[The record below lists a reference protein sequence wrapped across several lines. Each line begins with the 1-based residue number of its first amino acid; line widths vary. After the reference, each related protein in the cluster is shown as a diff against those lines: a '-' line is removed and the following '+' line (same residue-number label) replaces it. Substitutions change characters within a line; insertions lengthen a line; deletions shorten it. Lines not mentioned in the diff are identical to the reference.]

1 VGTLTLIPVL
11 QFLAVLSAALFSGAA
26 LYINIAEH
34 PARMSLDT
42 RMAALQWAPSYKRAT
57 RLQAP
62 LAIVSLLCGVLVWLQ
77 GGRVGWLIAALLVGS
92 VVPFTLGIIMPTNHK
107 LLAPDLDLSSLETR
121 PVADSL
127 GSAPRRPYG
136 AWPHGYRDLPVAAAR
151 RLTAEWSSH
160 KTESLLIIID

>member
-62 LAIVSLLCGVLVWLQ
+62 LAIVSLFCGVLVWLQ
-77 GGRVGWLIAALLVGS
+77 GGRVGWLIASLLVGS

-121 PVADSL
+121 Q
-127 GSAPRRPYG
+127 
-136 AWPHGYRDLPVAAAR
+136 
-151 RLTAEWSSH
+151 
-160 KTESLLIIID
+160 LLIRWGRLHAVRTALGLMGTVIYLLLLLGA

>member
-1 VGTLTLIPVL
+1 LGSVGTLTLIPVL

-121 PVADSL
+121 Q
-127 GSAPRRPYG
+127 
-136 AWPHGYRDLPVAAAR
+136 
-151 RLTAEWSSH
+151 
-160 KTESLLIIID
+160 LLIRWGRLHAVRTALGLMGTVIYLLLLLGA

>member
-1 VGTLTLIPVL
+1 MG
-11 QFLAVLSAALFSGAA
+11 
-26 LYINIAEH
+26 
-34 PARMSLDT
+34 LDT

-107 LLAPDLDLSSLETR
+107 LLAPDRDLSSLETR
-121 PVADSL
+121 QLVIRWGRLHSVRTAL
-127 GSAPRRPYG
+127 GLMCTVIYLLLLLG
-136 AWPHGYRDLPVAAAR
+136 A
-151 RLTAEWSSH
+151 
-160 KTESLLIIID
+160 

>member
-1 VGTLTLIPVL
+1 LGSVGTLTLIPVL

-34 PARMSLDT
+34 PARMGLDT

-77 GGRVGWLIAALLVGS
+77 DGRVGWLIAALLVGS

-121 PVADSL
+121 Q
-127 GSAPRRPYG
+127 
-136 AWPHGYRDLPVAAAR
+136 
-151 RLTAEWSSH
+151 
-160 KTESLLIIID
+160 LLIRWGWLHAVRTALGLMGTVIYLLLLLGA